1 MHLEESLTNSKAEI
15 LKLRSALTS
24 SEDKIHLLDHQLEE
38 LNTKFSEEVQIRD
51 ETVNKQNSELDS
63 KANTI
68 AMLTQQLYN
77 TKVRLRN
84 ELQATTTATAASSH
98 AAPSSVCVCPHCH
111 VHRKNKPAVTG
122 DRYYALGSDG
132 GVVPVGL
139 GAADYQMSPSIATGA
154 GSSRSRVSR
163 IQRRHFRNSSSPV
176 SQDVRNLSQS
186 ESEDGYFSPSKAGT
200 RMLPATP
207 PLTPRPPPT
216 SAASPAPSMIRRA
229 SNPMRKQSP
238 SPRSSRGQISSISG
252 STSSMTS
259 SRTSIAT
266 LTDDLD
272 AISLSA
278 TSVGN
283 NEVAKVLDPVQ
294 PHRQGTVPQELRE
307 LLKSRENGNLGEQ
320 LLISKPPPLPPI
332 VSTDDDNSDQTTPTQ
347 SEVFH
352 GHYSDP
358 ATMTVDPNN
367 LTTVHPSDPL
377 SSSRVKGHH
386 HYHPGGIRQHHRH
399 FILAKAQGLSSA
411 PSTVRLLRYSPPAQQ
426 KQDLM
431 MREVQELEVGGA
443 GGSGLLMESTE
454 RGVIDEGEER
464 GTAEGTLLV
473 KETIDRKDS
482 GLQELHQ
489 R

>member
-38 LNTKFSEEVQIRD
+38 LDTKFSEELQIRD
-51 ETVNKQNSELDS
+51 ESLNKQNSELDS

-68 AMLTQQLYN
+68 ATLTQQLYN

-84 ELQATTTATAASSH
+84 ELQAKTTAATASSH
-98 AAPSSVCVCPHCH
+98 AVSSGVCVCPHCH
-111 VHRKNKPAVTG
+111 VHRKSKPAITG
-122 DRYYALGSDG
+122 DRYYALGGDG

-139 GAADYQMSPSIATGA
+139 GADYQMSPSIAT
-154 GSSRSRVSR
+154 SRSRVSR

-186 ESEDGYFSPSKAGT
+186 ESEDGYFSPSKTGT

-207 PLTPRPPPT
+207 SLTPRPPPT

-238 SPRSSRGQISSISG
+238 SLRSSRGQISG
-252 STSSMTS
+252 STSSVTS
-259 SRTSIAT
+259 SCTSIAT
-266 LTDDLD
+266 LTDDSD
-272 AISLSA
+272 ATSLST

-307 LLKSRENGNLGEQ
+307 LLKSRENGDLGEQ

-332 VSTDDDNSDQTTPTQ
+332 VSTDDNNSDQTTSTQ

-352 GHYSDP
+352 GHYFDP

-367 LTTVHPSDPL
+367 LTTVQPSDPL

-386 HYHPGGIRQHHRH
+386 HYHPGGICQHHRH